1 MTNLGVLR
9 CPWLGFDLPKL
20 LLVLVMVV
28 VMVVVVVVCVYVTA
42 DVTGQRQKNL
52 QKVSVQ
58 HGCMQQQT
66 LGTPGLVHANQVI
79 YCQDTRQSYILTRT
93 PL

>member
-1 MTNLGVLR
+1 VSLV
-9 CPWLGFDLPKL
+9 GFDLPTL

-28 VMVVVVVVCVYVTA
+28 VMVVVVVCVYVTA

-79 YCQDTRQSYILTRT
+79 YCQDTRQSYILMRP